1 MKVTT
6 FFYLALLFLESIPVK
21 WPLLSI
27 TVSVFSEVLQIFLSV
42 YKFTLEISCN
52 EILAS
57 LKSKNFNI
65 FIIYDFRAEK
75 VKYINYESNLQGF
88 QCMFKFCWIL
98 ELKMHDIF
106 ISKNV

>member
-1 MKVTT
+1 M
-6 FFYLALLFLESIPVK
+6 SG
-21 WPLLSI
+21 
-27 TVSVFSEVLQIFLSV
+27 FSEVLQIFLSV
-42 YKFTLEISCN
+42 YKCTLEISCN
-52 EILAS
+52 EILAR
-57 LKSKNFNI
+57 KNFNI